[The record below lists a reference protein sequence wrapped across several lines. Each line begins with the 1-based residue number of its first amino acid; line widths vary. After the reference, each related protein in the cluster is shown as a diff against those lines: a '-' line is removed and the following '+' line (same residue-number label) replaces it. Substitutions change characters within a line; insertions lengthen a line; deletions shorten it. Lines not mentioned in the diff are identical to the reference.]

1 MRKSPW
7 LTGSLPSNRRNRAEN
22 NYKLAERTAED
33 IKQRIKLVWEML
45 QEAEREL
52 EDYRLPT
59 LDIHDKVTKKG
70 NSK

>member
-1 MRKSPW
+1 
-7 LTGSLPSNRRNRAEN
+7 
-22 NYKLAERTAED
+22 
-33 IKQRIKLVWEML
+33 ML

-52 EDYRLPT
+52 EDYREAT